1 METLAILQQVLEHC
15 RMPEKKNP
23 KKEMNATWQCDCL
36 TNLQSQKK

>member
-15 RMPEKKNP
+15 RMPEKKT

>member
-1 METLAILQQVLEHC
+1 LQDA
-15 RMPEKKNP
+15 RKKKT